1 MSAVPRAGDVAF
13 DPVIHAPARLKILMI
28 LARVPVASFNDLARD
43 AALTAG
49 NLAAHLKALESAG
62 YVESARGLID
72 LKPRVRYA
80 MTPRGRDA
88 LKDYCAALRAAIASI
103 EDVVS

>member
-1 MSAVPRAGDVAF
+1 LGGADEVAF

-28 LARVPVASFNDLARD
+28 LARVEVASFNDLARD

-49 NLAAHLKALESAG
+49 NLAAHLKALEAAG
-62 YVESARGLID
+62 YVQSARGLID

-80 MTPRGRDA
+80 MTPQGRDA
-88 LKDYCAALRAAIASI
+88 LKVYCAALREAVSRI
-103 EDVVS
+103 EDAVR